1 MFIES
6 IIIDDAV
13 IDCATACWFKHN
25 ILNPSYD
32 LGFLYGQGGQDGKSD
47 PDSGTGTATGT
58 ATGTVTRR

>member
-32 LGFLYGQGGQDGKSD
+32 LGFLHGQGGQNDAAVLFATNE
-47 PDSGTGTATGT
+47 GTEPVA
-58 ATGTVTRR
+58 VTTR